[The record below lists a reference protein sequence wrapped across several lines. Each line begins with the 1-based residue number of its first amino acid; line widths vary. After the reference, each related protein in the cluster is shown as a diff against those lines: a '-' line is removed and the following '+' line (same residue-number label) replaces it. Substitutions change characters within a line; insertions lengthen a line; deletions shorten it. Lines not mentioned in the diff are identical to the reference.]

1 MKILTIKTVREF
13 TTDKQWSDYKEQFK
27 MIPIDYN
34 KLEKTGRDTMK
45 QYLPGEVVETIY
57 ELKE

>member
-34 KLEKTGRDTMK
+34 KLGKTGRDTMK
-45 QYLPGEVVETIY
+45 QYLSVS
-57 ELKE
+57 